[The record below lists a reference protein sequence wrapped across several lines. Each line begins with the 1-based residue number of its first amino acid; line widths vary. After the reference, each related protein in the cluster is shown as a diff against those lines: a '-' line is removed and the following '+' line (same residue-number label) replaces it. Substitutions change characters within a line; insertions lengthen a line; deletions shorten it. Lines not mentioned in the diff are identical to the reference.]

1 METAGAT
8 NTNGIRW
15 KLRYLDFSTLG
26 MFHLNY
32 LSRSLAHMEIC
43 DNDKRC
49 VPIPMDKSNRKTFSR
64 LPSPYLF
71 PSIGSRSEEYR
82 RLDYSWSSSLVFI
95 EVMAIFIRD
104 ARFDVDNKGKK
115 ISGSIQS
122 SVFVSKDSFL
132 FFNLDEDSSIS
143 RILKVST
150 RTIRIKVERE

>member
-32 LSRSLAHMEIC
+32 LSRSFAHMEIC

-71 PSIGSRSEEYR
+71 PSQSDLGRRS
-82 RLDYSWSSSLVFI
+82 I
-95 EVMAIFIRD
+95 
-104 ARFDVDNKGKK
+104 DV
-115 ISGSIQS
+115 
-122 SVFVSKDSFL
+122 
-132 FFNLDEDSSIS
+132 
-143 RILKVST
+143 
-150 RTIRIKVERE
+150 